1 MRHLVSA
8 SAIAL
13 AFTVIQPAVA
23 QNEEKGVPIV
33 KAPYHRPVF
42 TNEYVTLL
50 NVWVPPGKNTGYH
63 IHTRDQVSVNIS
75 AADMTNQDL
84 GSTKVTPPN
93 RGGGTGRATYADFR
107 NDPKTHKASNVGP
120 TPFHNI
126 SFIFN
131 SDEPPHF
138 TPGTR
143 NVAGYTQIMDNAR
156 VRGWR
161 IMLAPGEATG
171 TITQGSPGIRIAVKG
186 GEIAEV
192 VPGAP
197 DRGWILNPGE
207 FFWQDAGTTRAI
219 KNIGTTPVEFVEFEL
234 K

>member
-1 MRHLVSA
+1 MRHLA
-8 SAIAL
+8 PAIAMGL
-13 AFTVIQPAVA
+13 ALSVIQPAIA

-84 GSTKVTPPN
+84 GSSKVTPPN
-93 RGGGTGRATYADFR
+93 RGEAGRATYTDYR
-107 NDPKTHKASNVGP
+107 NDPKTHKASNVGQ

-131 SDEPPHF
+131 SPQPWGLK
-138 TPGTR
+138 PGTR
-143 NVAGYTQIMDNAR
+143 NVAGYTQVIDNPR
-156 VRGWR
+156 VRGWK
-161 IMLAPGEATG
+161 
-171 TITQGSPGIRIAVKG
+171 V
-186 GEIAEV
+186 
-192 VPGAP
+192 
-197 DRGWILNPGE
+197 
-207 FFWQDAGTTRAI
+207 
-219 KNIGTTPVEFVEFEL
+219 
-234 K
+234 

>member
-1 MRHLVSA
+1 MRHLLSA
-8 SAIAL
+8 SAVAL
-13 AFTVIQPAVA
+13 ALSVMQPAIA

-84 GSTKVTPPN
+84 GSSKVTPPN
-93 RGGGTGRATYADFR
+93 RGEAGRATYTDYR
-107 NDPKTHKASNVGP
+107 NDPKTHKASNVGQ

-131 SDEPPHF
+131 TDTPHDF
-138 TPGTR
+138 KPGTR
-143 NVAGYTQIMDNAR
+143 NVSGYTQVLDNAR
-156 VRGWR
+156 VRGWH
-161 IMLAPGEATG
+161 ITLQPGESTG

-192 VPGAP
+192 VPGTP
-197 DRGWILNPGE
+197 DRGWILNPGD
-207 FFWQDAGTTRAI
+207 FFWQDAGTTRAL
-219 KNIGTTPVEFVEFEL
+219 KNIGATPVDFYEFEL